1 MTGRTMLRGRT
12 ARTLLPVVLIVLAG
26 AIGALAFATSAETK
40 GEVGRGTV
48 TVRSSEYGRIL
59 FDGRGFVLYGFTRDP
74 RGKST
79 CTGACAKAWPP
90 YIVQSRPRAGAG
102 AGAARLGTVKR
113 ADGSLQATYAGRPLY
128 SYVGD
133 KKPGQILCQNV
144 TEFGGV
150 WRVVRAN
157 GRLVG

>member
-1 MTGRTMLRGRT
+1 MLRALTTTFVAAALFGAT
-12 ARTLLPVVLIVLAG
+12 AGSVS
-26 AIGALAFATSAETK
+26 AIGERSRASVV
-40 GEVGRGTV
+40 VG
-48 TVRSSEYGRIL
+48 SSSFGRIL

-74 RGKST
+74 SGKST

-90 YIVQSRPRAGAG
+90 FIVQSRPRAGAG

-128 SYVGD
+128 YYVGD
-133 KKPGQILCQNV
+133 RKPGQILCQNV